1 MTEPRHVASAPLV
14 VIGIGN
20 EYRCDDGVGVMVA
33 RRLQARNLPGVRIIE
48 ANGAA
53 LLEAWQQ
60 AETVIL
66 LDAVQSGAAAGTIH
80 RLEAQAQPLPVQFFR
95 ASTHAFGVAEAIKLA
110 RALQQL
116 PPRLLLFGIEGK
128 CFAAG
133 TELSAEVAAAVPT
146 VVQRVLEEI
155 ARHREGG

>member
-14 VIGIGN
+14 VIGVGN

-80 RLEAQAQPLPVQFFR
+80 RLEAQTQPLPAQFFR
-95 ASTHAFGVAEAIKLA
+95 ASTHAFGVAEAIELA

-116 PPRLLLFGIEGK
+116 PPRLLLYGIEGNH
-128 CFAAG
+128 FAAG
-133 TELSAEVAAAVPT
+133 TELSVEVANAVPT

-155 ARHREGG
+155 ARYSDGE